1 MKYLFFQD
9 LKLGT
14 RESDRQRKADL
25 KNLLREKRLMLIL
38 DLDHT
43 LLNSTRLAD
52 VSLEE
57 EYLLRQ
63 ADSIK
68 GISCFLVLVVVN
80 CNGYCVCKLL
90 AVLLLVSFF
99 PFIQNILVPK

>member
-1 MKYLFFQD
+1 MEHLFLQD

-14 RESDRQRKADL
+14 KESDRLRKADL
-25 KNLLREKRLMLIL
+25 KNLIREKMLILIL

-43 LLNSTRLAD
+43 LLNSSRLAD

-63 ADSIK
+63 LDSIK
-68 GISCFLVLVVVN
+68 GISYF
-80 CNGYCVCKLL
+80 
-90 AVLLLVSFF
+90 
-99 PFIQNILVPK
+99 

>member
-1 MKYLFFQD
+1 MEHLFLQD

-14 RESDRQRKADL
+14 KESDMLQKADL
-25 KNLLREKRLMLIL
+25 KNLMHEKKLILIL

-43 LLNSTRLAD
+43 LLNSSRLAD

-63 ADSIK
+63 LDSIK
-68 GISCFLVLVVVN
+68 GISYF
-80 CNGYCVCKLL
+80 
-90 AVLLLVSFF
+90 
-99 PFIQNILVPK
+99 